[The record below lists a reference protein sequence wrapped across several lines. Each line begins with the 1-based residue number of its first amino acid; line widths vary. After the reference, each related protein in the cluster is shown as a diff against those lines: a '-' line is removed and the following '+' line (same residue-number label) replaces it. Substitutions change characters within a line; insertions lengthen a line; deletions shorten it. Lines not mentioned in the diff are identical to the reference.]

1 MCGLVRHAA
10 VGCGAEDGDHRAG
23 ACGLLGGLCC
33 PSGVV
38 GIDDEPA
45 ADFNGTMKP
54 GRAFPGWY
62 AAVLALALASGPA
75 LSAGDGAPPAA
86 AGPRV
91 YTRAVMRDLPAADA
105 QPALIRLKIA
115 PRGKLPFSTLTFRIG
130 DRRLLEGIA
139 LGDEVG
145 FIAERRAGENTVVA
159 LRKVAPCVRFQH
171 CPTITD

>member
-1 MCGLVRHAA
+1 MAHRVSPRIPRAHGKLRHLSC
-10 VGCGAEDGDHRAG
+10 V
-23 ACGLLGGLCC
+23 
-33 PSGVV
+33 
-38 GIDDEPA
+38 
-45 ADFNGTMKP
+45 T
-54 GRAFPGWY
+54 
-62 AAVLALALASGPA
+62 VLALLLWPWGTAFAQDKA
-75 LSAGDGAPPAA
+75 
-86 AGPRV
+86 PRV
-91 YTRAVMRDLPAADA
+91 YTRAVVRDLPADGA
-105 QPALIRLKIA
+105 QPVLLRLKIA